1 MAHFNVP
8 IVPLTTT
15 TKAQRFRVQDEEQQE
30 YKDVGRRTLVADS

>member
-15 TKAQRFRVQDEEQQE
+15 TKAQRFHVQDEELQE
-30 YKDVGRRTLVADS
+30 YEDAGRENSCS